1 MSSVQHHR
9 ALRRPLVAATFL
21 PLVPP
26 VRTALPL
33 VPPVRTALPLVP
45 PVRTALPLVPA
56 ARTIRPLVP
65 PPGLRRTAL
74 PLVPP
79 PVGVGGFMMD
89 CGIGAGA
96 GGGAAT
102 RARRLVDV
110 ASSDELESL
119 PPVLK
124 TLLLRPP
131 GPPPYV
137 ESLPAGIECIGTFI
151 GVVI

>member
-9 ALRRPLVAATFL
+9 ALRRPLVAATF
-21 PLVPP
+21 
-26 VRTALPL
+26 
-33 VPPVRTALPLVP
+33 LPLVP

-79 PVGVGGFMMD
+79 PPVGVGGFMID
-89 CGIGAGA
+89 CGIGAGVGA

-137 ESLPAGIECIGTFI
+137 ESLPASIECIGTFI